1 MSPFEVLAI
10 LISLTAGLAYI
21 NFRFIRFTPTIGLLT
36 LALLFSVL
44 LLLSK
49 GFGLPIGLLATE
61 IVSKIDFHDTLMNG
75 MLSSLLFAGAL
86 HVELKS
92 LSENKITVGILSS
105 VGLLLSTLIVGVC
118 AYFLFA
124 FFKLNI
130 SFLYCLVFGALIS
143 PTDPI
148 AVLALLKTSHAP
160 KNISTQIAGESLF
173 NDGVAV
179 VVFIILSRLLLS
191 PLSEITAVDIL
202 RLFVVEALGGVALG
216 LLIGFGAL
224 ALLKTIDDFKIEI
237 LLTLAVVTGGYALAN
252 RLHTSGPIAM
262 VVAGLLVGNQGRSGA
277 MSDLTRINL
286 NLFWEMI
293 DEILNAT
300 LFVLIGLELLIIPF
314 NLDRWL
320 VSLLFVP
327 VALFAR
333 WISVG
338 FSFVL
343 ARLFRECSA
352 HSVKILTWGGLRGGI
367 SVALALSLPEGP
379 ERTVILC
386 ATYVVVLF
394 AILIQGLTFPKFLR
408 PLIQ

>member
-124 FFKLNI
+124 FLKLNI